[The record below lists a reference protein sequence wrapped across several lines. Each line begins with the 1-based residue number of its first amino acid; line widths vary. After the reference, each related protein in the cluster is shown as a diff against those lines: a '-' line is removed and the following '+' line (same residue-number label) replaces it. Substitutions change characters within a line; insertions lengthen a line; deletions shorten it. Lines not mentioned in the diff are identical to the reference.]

1 MKYMW
6 LVKSQNYFIKAKVHS
21 TYTNIVQFSYLTQEF
36 KNAPHYGKDQNI
48 QPLKDVIC
56 AEDQ

>member
-1 MKYMW
+1 MW